1 VTSRR
6 RSFRL
11 LSALAAGS
19 LVVAACS
26 DDADDAAEDAATDVS
41 EAVTDASEAVD
52 SVVSDTTTAES
63 MSEDT
68 MSEDT
73 STESTTGDTG
83 DTTGSTTGDTGDTT
97 GSTTGDTGDTTG
109 SAPEGGGG
117 EVGGSACGEPH
128 GPYDEAAE
136 EASGEVRVAWNQ
148 APYSFN
154 SATNRGNAVANANP
168 LYLMNAGGFS
178 YYDADLNYVNNDQ
191 FGTCTIDSLDPLTIT
206 YTVNEGVTWSDGTQ
220 VDAADMM
227 MTWAAQ
233 SGVFND
239 AETVVTDTGVSAQA
253 DADGVAI
260 VVGPDGADIA
270 SADEAYAAAFDPESG
285 ELLEGFTYKESAGVS
300 FDSSSES
307 LELVTQI
314 PEVSEDGL
322 SLTATWDS
330 FYVDYATAG
339 VFPGVP
345 AHVVGQNAL
354 GVEDPAEAKT
364 GLLDALQRAFDD
376 PADNA
381 DVKAIAESWNRDF
394 DATSLPDNPGVYAG
408 NGPYNLVDFTDDGS
422 MTFEVREDYTW
433 GPQPQ
438 VQTIVYSIIGD
449 PTAAVQAMENEEVD
463 IIQPQATADILTQLD
478 GIADRG
484 VEVIEGDGATY
495 EHIDLAVN
503 NGGPFDPAAYG
514 GDEATAL
521 AVRQAFLHAVPRADI
536 VERLIIPLNENAVVR
551 DAQVAV
557 PGEPFYDELIA
568 ENGSDEYAERDV
580 ELSQQLLADAGVDTS
595 TPIDVRLLFADENPR
610 RASQYDLIREAVA
623 EAGFNLVDGRD
634 IDWGEN
640 LSNSS
645 LYDATLFGWQ
655 TTAIA
660 VADSLPNYVTDGIN
674 NFYGYSNPTV
684 DELAAELNETSD
696 PARQDEILIEVE
708 QNLFA
713 DAFGLPIFQHPSI
726 TAYNSTYVD
735 GVSNI
740 ALSPTVF
747 FNVWE
752 WTAVS

>member
-1 VTSRR
+1 MTSRR
-6 RSFRL
+6 RSTKF
-11 LSALAAGS
+11 LSVLAGVS
-19 LVVAACS
+19 LAFAACS
-26 DDADDAAEDAATDVS
+26 DDDDAAVDEAATDVS
-41 EAVTDASEAVD
+41 EAVTDASEDVD
-52 SVVSDTTTAES
+52 DAITDSTTAES
-63 MSEDT
+63 MVD
-68 MSEDT
+68 DT
-73 STESTTGDTG
+73 SPASTSGDTATDSTTGDTTDATTDG
-83 DTTGSTTGDTGDTT
+83 TTDDTTD
-97 GSTTGDTGDTTG
+97 G
-109 SAPEGGGG
+109 SAPAGGGG
-117 EVGGSACGEPH
+117 EVGASACGEPH

-154 SATNRGNAVANANP
+154 TATNRGNATANNNP

-191 FGTCTIDSLDPLTIT
+191 FGTCTVDSLDPLTIT
-206 YTVNEGVTWSDGTQ
+206 YTINEGVTWSDGTQ
-220 VDAADMM
+220 VDAADML

-233 SGVFND
+233 SGVYND
-239 AETVVTDTGVSAQA
+239 ADTVVTDSGVTAQA
-253 DADGVAI
+253 DENGTAI
-260 VVGPDGADIA
+260 VVGADGADIT
-270 SADEAYAAAFDPESG
+270 SVDEAAYDAAFDPESG
-285 ELLEGFTYKESAGVS
+285 ELLEGFTYKPATGVS

-307 LELVTQI
+307 LELITQF
-314 PEVSEDGL
+314 PEISEDGL
-322 SLTATWDS
+322 SLTATWDT
-330 FYVDYATAG
+330 FYVDFATAG

-345 AHVVGQNAL
+345 AHVVAQNAL
-354 GVEDPAEAKT
+354 AIEDPAEAKT
-364 GLLDALQRAFDD
+364 ALIDALQRRFDD
-376 PADNA
+376 PADID
-381 DVKAIAESWNRDF
+381 DVKAISESWNTYF
-394 DATSLPDNPGVYAG
+394 DATSLPDDPGVYAG
-408 NGPYNLVDFTDDGS
+408 FGPYNLVDFTDDGS

-449 PTAAVQAMENEEVD
+449 PTAAVQAMENEEID
-463 IIQPQATADILTQLD
+463 IIQPQATADILTQLE

-484 VEVIEGDGATY
+484 VEVIEDNGATY

-521 AVRQAFLHAVPRADI
+521 AVRQAFLHAVPRQDI
-536 VERLIIPLNENAVVR
+536 IDRLIIPLNENAVVR

-557 PGEPFYDELIA
+557 PGEPSYDDLVA
-568 ENGSDEYAERDV
+568 NNGSDEYAEKDV
-580 ELSQQLLADAGVDTS
+580 ELSQQILADAGVDTS

-610 RASQYDLIREAVA
+610 RASQYDLIRESVA
-623 EAGFNLVDGRD
+623 QAGFNLVDGRD
-634 IDWGEN
+634 INWGEN
-640 LSNSS
+640 LSNST

-660 VADSLPNYVTDGIN
+660 VADSMPNYVTDGIN
-674 NFYGYSNPTV
+674 NFYGYSNPDV
-684 DELAAELNETSD
+684 DALAEELNTTSD
-696 PARQDEILIEVE
+696 PARQDEILVEVE

-740 ALSPTVF
+740 AIAPTVF

-752 WTAVS
+752 WMAVS